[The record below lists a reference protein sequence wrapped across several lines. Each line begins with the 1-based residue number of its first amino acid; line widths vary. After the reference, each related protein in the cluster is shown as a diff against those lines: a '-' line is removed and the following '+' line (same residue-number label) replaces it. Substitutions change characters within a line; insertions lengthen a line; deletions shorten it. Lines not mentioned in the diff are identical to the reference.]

1 MQPPYIME
9 RTREKAQEAAE
20 KTGEAIS
27 KGLRR
32 VIEQNQMLRKRVE
45 KRAFSRTQEDRK
57 KQNIQKKAQ
66 KER

>member
-32 VIEQNQMLRKRVE
+32 VLEQN
-45 KRAFSRTQEDRK
+45 
-57 KQNIQKKAQ
+57 
-66 KER
+66 